1 MRTHIDCCQAE
12 YAAPRGCPR
21 CAEPQ
26 LICSSRNSGAPPTV
40 TAREARRLRR
50 KRGYLMIKSAEIQNF
65 RGFKEVKLSGLTRV
79 NVIVG
84 DNGTG
89 KTALLEALFL
99 ASVASADLPL
109 RFRAWRGVD
118 TNAATGSPQELYDG
132 IFLDLFHE
140 FRKDRVP
147 FITLTGNKE
156 DSRSLRLYYDR
167 GEPTVLPLN
176 EVPQNRSLAYT
187 PISFEWKDAAGQIT
201 KVTPHIQPG
210 GLSIPPTAAP
220 SHDPTFLAARAPIPT
235 SQNARWFSDL
245 SKWGREKQFISTV
258 RAQFNDIESLS
269 VEVDMGNP
277 VIFVKMPWLDRKIP
291 IYLISDGMNKLVTL
305 LLNIAHSEGSVLFAD
320 EVENGLHFSRHPRL
334 WEQLLSFAEEYETQL
349 FLTTHS
355 WEYLRAGAP
364 LISKLPDDFTM
375 IQVYQKDGV
384 GNAVV
389 VPGRD
394 AAAAIE
400 NDIEVRGNG
409 EHAGEA

>member
-1 MRTHIDCCQAE
+1 MPRQPHDCQAE
-12 YAAPRGCPR
+12 HTPGGYPR
-21 CAEPQ
+21 CTNLP
-26 LICSSRNSGAPPTV
+26 LICCDRSAGASPTV
-40 TAREARRLRR
+40 KSQGARRPHR
-50 KRGYLMIKSAEIQNF
+50 KRGYLMITSAEIQNF
-65 RGFKEVKLSGLTRV
+65 RGFKDIKLSGLTRV

-99 ASVASADLPL
+99 ASAASAEVPM

-118 TNAATGSPQELYDG
+118 TNALTGSPQELYDG

-140 FRKDRVP
+140 FHKDCVP
-147 FITLTGNKE
+147 QIALYGNNQ
-156 DSRSLRLYYDR
+156 DSRSLRLYYNR
-167 GEPTVLPLN
+167 EEPTILPLN
-176 EVPQNRSLAYT
+176 ESPQNQSLSYI
-187 PISFEWKDAAGQIT
+187 PISFEWKNVDGRVT

-210 GLSIPPTAAP
+210 GLSVPPPAVLA
-220 SHDPTFLAARAPIPT
+220 HDPTFLAARAPIPT

-245 SKWGREKQFISTV
+245 SKWGREKKFISTV

-277 VIFVKMPWLDRKIP
+277 VIFVKIPWLDRKIP

-305 LLNIAHSEGSVLFAD
+305 LLHIAHSEGTAVFAD
-320 EVENGLHFSRHPRL
+320 EVENGLHFSRHARL

-355 WEYLRAGAP
+355 WEYLRAVAP
-364 LISKLPDDFTM
+364 LIAKLPDDFAM

-400 NDIEVRGNG
+400 NEIEVRGNG
-409 EHAGEA
+409 GYAGEA